1 MKRTHILQIAINKIQ
16 GKSYL
21 EVGVHRGN
29 VFLPIRAM
37 KKVAVD
43 PRFEIPLRKK
53 LTWIRKIPS
62 NLFARYYEVTSD
74 HFFSKIIG
82 KQKFDVIFIDGLHTY
97 RQSLQD
103 VVNALRCLNKQGV
116 IVMHDCNPLSEAC
129 AYPGRSPE
137 EVERK
142 EIPGWDGRWSGD
154 VWKTIVYLRS
164 FHSDLEVFV
173 LDMDTGLG
181 IIKIGNNDELL
192 DLSLEDV
199 EMLTYRDLA
208 EQRAQLLNL
217 KDLEYFRQSLNLTHQ
232 DIQEGTLE
240 IDQRL
245 RKPTSP
251 GGGGC
256 QEKRG

>member
-1 MKRTHILQIAINKIQ
+1 
-16 GKSYL
+16 
-21 EVGVHRGN
+21 
-29 VFLPIRAM
+29 
-37 KKVAVD
+37 
-43 PRFEIPLRKK
+43 
-53 LTWIRKIPS
+53 
-62 NLFARYYEVTSD
+62 
-74 HFFSKIIG
+74 
-82 KQKFDVIFIDGLHTY
+82 
-97 RQSLQD
+97 
-103 VVNALRCLNKQGV
+103 
-116 IVMHDCNPLSEAC
+116 
-129 AYPGRSPE
+129 
-137 EVERK
+137 
-142 EIPGWDGRWSGD
+142 
-154 VWKTIVYLRS
+154 
-164 FHSDLEVFV
+164 
-173 LDMDTGLG
+173 MDTGLG

-208 EQRAQLLNL
+208 RQRAQLLNL